1 MKKTLL
7 VTSAL
12 VGLVASSAVAQTTV
26 SGSLDII
33 SRNTAYKGTGAVSG
47 FSNNAVKSDSY
58 LGRESQINIQNKGKL
73 NVGGLEYAAGFS
85 LEFDG
90 GKDVAETVGT
100 TSNENF
106 YIDFINPSS
115 ATTITIGID
124 HIQNSKNSGLKTVTD
139 VIDDIGGG
147 VLSANLIDLGAK
159 TKEYMG
165 VGIMQGLG
173 ASNLTASYLYVPN
186 AINMGGGDTGSAIEG
201 TNSNSAY
208 EYGVKGD
215 NAFGVKGLALEY
227 WKNHRNKNAGDTYN
241 AAGRKYSV
249 NYTYGDF
256 TLGAI
261 DAKSEN
267 GTYVASTNVVNDTR
281 LYQVSYAVSKDMS
294 LSVITGKTEITNT
307 GTKTGEDEKYKSLQ
321 VGYNL
326 GPVGVAAALS
336 RVSDIAGTAGHEAD
350 QLSIRL
356 STKF

>member
-12 VGLVASSAVAQTTV
+12 AGLVATSAVAQTTV
-26 SGSLDII
+26 TGSLDII
-33 SRNTAYKGTGAVSG
+33 SRNTSYSGTAA
-47 FSNNAVKSDSY
+47 NAMKSDSY
-58 LGRESQINIQNKGKL
+58 LGRESQINVQNKGKL
-73 NVGGLEYAAGFS
+73 NIGGLEYAAGFS

-90 GKDVAETVGT
+90 GKTVAETVGS
-100 TSNENF
+100 TSNENL

-115 ATTITIGID
+115 GTTLTVGLD

-147 VLSANLIDLGAK
+147 VISSNLVDLGAK

-165 VGIMQGLG
+165 VGIMQTLG

-186 AINMGGGDTGSAIEG
+186 ATNMGGSDTGSASEDSA
-201 TNSNSAY
+201 SNSAY

-215 NAFGVKGLALEY
+215 NVFGVKGLALEY
-227 WKNHRNKNAGDTYN
+227 WKNHRDKNAGDTYDSN
-241 AAGRKYSV
+241 GRKYSV

-256 TLGAI
+256 TVGAI
-261 DAKSEN
+261 NAKSEN
-267 GTYVASTNVVNDTR
+267 GTYAAATNIVNDTR
-281 LYQVSYAVSKDMS
+281 LYQVSYAVNKDAS
-294 LSVITGKTEITNT
+294 VSVITGKTEITNT
-307 GTKTGEDEKYKSLQ
+307 GTKTAEDEKYRALQ

-326 GPVGVAAALS
+326 GPVGVAAAYS
-336 RVSDIAGTAGHEAD
+336 KVNDIAGTAGNDAE